1 MCDQIVKTKD
11 ELRVHHQEVHNIIM
25 CKDCGKGF
33 ATKQSLRKH
42 MYTHT
47 TTTDTECILCK
58 KFFIFPSELDAHMIK
73 HNTQPNFSCN
83 IVGCSKTYFR
93 KSELTAHIKM
103 HDGKI
108 WKCQQKGCNMKL
120 WISDT

>member
-11 ELRVHHQEVHNIIM
+11 ELRVHHQEVHIIT

-33 ATKQSLRKH
+33 AMKQSLRKH

-47 TTTDTECILCK
+47 TTTDYECILCN

-73 HNTQPNFSCN
+73 HDTQPNFSCN
-83 IVGCSKTYFR
+83 IVGCLKTYFR

-103 HDGKI
+103 DDGKI